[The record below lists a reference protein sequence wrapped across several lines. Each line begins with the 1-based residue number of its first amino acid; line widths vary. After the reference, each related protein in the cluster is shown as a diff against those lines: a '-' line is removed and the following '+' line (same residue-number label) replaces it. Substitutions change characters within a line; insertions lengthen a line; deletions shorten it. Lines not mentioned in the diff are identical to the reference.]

1 MNSDAVPLIIIMAVL
16 VVFSGFFSSA
26 ETAFSSLNKVKLK
39 AMASTSKRKKAI
51 ERALALS
58 EEYDVVLS
66 SILIGNNLVNIAC
79 TSIATLVFTGFFGQ
93 QLGTTLSTVVMTI
106 IVLIFGEVT
115 PKQIAKEK
123 AESYAIAVAPIVK
136 LFIIVFSPLNLFF
149 RAWSKLTAKIFRIN
163 KVSTVTEEELKSY
176 VNEAHSGGEI
186 DENESKL
193 IRSSIEFDD
202 IDVSDIL
209 TPRIDV
215 AAIDK
220 YASFSEI
227 SKVFKENNFSR
238 LPVYIDD
245 IDHIVGLIHHRD
257 FEAARD
263 RNLKSLRTI
272 LKPVPT
278 VSPDTKISKLLRILQ
293 KNKTH
298 LAVVVDEFGG
308 TEGIVTLEDI
318 LEELVGEIWDEH
330 DEVSVDIEKIS
341 ENEYIVDCSSSLE
354 DFFEYFNISA
364 EENAVSTVNGWV
376 MLKTDKIPE
385 VDDSFSF
392 DIIAGLGNQGAKYE
406 MTRHNAGFLAIDL
419 FALNENVSVKKL
431 KFHSLVGDVKIND
444 KKCLLM
450 KPQTFMNSS
459 GEAIGEA
466 AKFYKIPAENVIIIS
481 DDISLDVGK
490 IRIRRKGSAGGHNG
504 LKSIIAH
511 LGSESFSR
519 IKVGVGKKPSADYDL
534 VDWVLGR
541 FPKELESD
549 LKSALENAAQA
560 VPLLVNGETD
570 KAMNLFNS

>member
-1 MNSDAVPLIIIMAVL
+1 MDGEPAPLIIVMVMLVL
-16 VVFSGFFSSA
+16 LSAFFSSA

-39 AMASTSKRKKAI
+39 AMAASGKRKNAI
-51 ERALALS
+51 ERALSLS

-66 SILIGNNLVNIAC
+66 TILIGNNLVNIAC

-93 QLGTTLSTVVMTI
+93 QLGTTLSTVVMTV

-123 AESYAIAVAPIVK
+123 AEIYAVAVAPIVK
-136 LFIIVFSPLNLFF
+136 FFIIVFSPLNLFF
-149 RAWSKLTAKIFRIN
+149 RGWSKLITKLFGLN

-186 DENESKL
+186 DDNESKL

-209 TPRIDV
+209 THRVDV
-215 AAIDK
+215 AAVDK
-220 YASFSEI
+220 YSSFAEI
-227 SKVFKENNFSR
+227 EKVFKESNFSR

-308 TEGIVTLEDI
+308 TKGIVTLEDI

-341 ENEYIVDCSSSLE
+341 ENEYIVDGSASLE
-354 DFFEYFNISA
+354 DFFEFFHIFA
-364 EENAVSTVNGWV
+364 EEYEVSTVNGFV
-376 MLKTDKIPE
+376 MMKTDKIPE
-385 VDDSFSF
+385 VHDSFTF
-392 DIIAGLGNQGAKYE
+392 ENLDITVVSTDGKRADKIKITE
-406 MTRHNAGFLAIDL
+406 KEKKE
-419 FALNENVSVKKL
+419 NENVS
-431 KFHSLVGDVKIND
+431 
-444 KKCLLM
+444 
-450 KPQTFMNSS
+450 
-459 GEAIGEA
+459 E
-466 AKFYKIPAENVIIIS
+466 
-481 DDISLDVGK
+481 
-490 IRIRRKGSAGGHNG
+490 
-504 LKSIIAH
+504 
-511 LGSESFSR
+511 
-519 IKVGVGKKPSADYDL
+519 
-534 VDWVLGR
+534 
-541 FPKELESD
+541 
-549 LKSALENAAQA
+549 
-560 VPLLVNGETD
+560 
-570 KAMNLFNS
+570 

>member
-1 MNSDAVPLIIIMAVL
+1 MNGDSAPLIIVMAVL
-16 VVFSGFFSSA
+16 VLLSGFFSSA

-39 AMASTSKRKKAI
+39 AMASASKRKKAI

-58 EEYDVVLS
+58 EDYDVVLS

-93 QLGTTLSTVVMTI
+93 QLGTTLSTVVMTVL
-106 IVLIFGEVT
+106 VLIFGEVT

-123 AESYAIAVAPIVK
+123 AESYAGAVAPVVK
-136 LFIIVFSPLNLFF
+136 FFVVIFAPLNLFF
-149 RAWSKLTAKIFRIN
+149 RAWSKMITKIFGLN
-163 KVSTVTEEELKSY
+163 KVSTVTEEELKTY

-209 TPRIDV
+209 TPRVDV

-227 SKVFKENNFSR
+227 AKVFKESNYSR
-238 LPVYIDD
+238 LPVYIED

-330 DEVSVDIEKIS
+330 DEVSVDIEQIS
-341 ENEYIVDCSSSLE
+341 DNEYIVDGSSSLE
-354 DFFEYFNISA
+354 DFFEYFDITA
-364 EENAVSTVNGWV
+364 EENEVSTVNGWV
-376 MLKTDKIPE
+376 MMQTDKIPE
-385 VDDSFSF
+385 VNDSFSF
-392 DIIAGLGNQGAKYE
+392 DHLDAVVVSTDGKRADKIQIIVNSKE
-406 MTRHNAGFLAIDL
+406 E
-419 FALNENVSVKKL
+419 NEDVS
-431 KFHSLVGDVKIND
+431 
-444 KKCLLM
+444 
-450 KPQTFMNSS
+450 
-459 GEAIGEA
+459 E
-466 AKFYKIPAENVIIIS
+466 
-481 DDISLDVGK
+481 
-490 IRIRRKGSAGGHNG
+490 
-504 LKSIIAH
+504 
-511 LGSESFSR
+511 
-519 IKVGVGKKPSADYDL
+519 
-534 VDWVLGR
+534 
-541 FPKELESD
+541 
-549 LKSALENAAQA
+549 
-560 VPLLVNGETD
+560 
-570 KAMNLFNS
+570 